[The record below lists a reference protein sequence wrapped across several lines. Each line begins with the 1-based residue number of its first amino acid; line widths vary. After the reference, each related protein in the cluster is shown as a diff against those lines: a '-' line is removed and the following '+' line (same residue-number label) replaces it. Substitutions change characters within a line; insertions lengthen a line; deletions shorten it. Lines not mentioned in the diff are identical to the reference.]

1 MSNLSNLEKAKR
13 ALSGKR
19 RFKVIIEESETYEIE
34 VEAKSQQE
42 ANDLAMKEYEE
53 GNIQSNG
60 GNGGNI
66 IETEELED

>member
-1 MSNLSNLEKAKR
+1 MNNLEKAKR
-13 ALSGKR
+13 AISGKR
-19 RFKVIIEESETYEIE
+19 RFKVIIEESETFEIE
-34 VEAKSQQE
+34 VEAKNKQE
-42 ANDLAMKEYEE
+42 ADSIAMKEFEN

>member
-13 ALSGKR
+13 ALLGKR
-19 RFKVIIEESETYEIE
+19 RFKVIIEESETYELE

-42 ANDLAMKEYEE
+42 ANDIAMKEFEN

>member
-13 ALSGKR
+13 ALLGKR
-19 RFKVIIEESETYEIE
+19 RFKVIIEESETYELE